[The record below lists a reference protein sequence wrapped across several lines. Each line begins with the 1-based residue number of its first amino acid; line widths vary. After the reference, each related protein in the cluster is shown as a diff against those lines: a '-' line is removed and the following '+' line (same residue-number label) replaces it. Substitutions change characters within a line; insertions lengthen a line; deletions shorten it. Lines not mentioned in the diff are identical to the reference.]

1 MREKDEERKRVKR
14 APPQSRGGYTV
25 AAISLQRGWN
35 SQRTT
40 TKILVFRPN
49 SRSLSSWA
57 AILIFAV
64 ERGKSRPNLH
74 SLSRSILGFF
84 GTGGRRREK
93 DSRLG
98 NPPPP
103 SYLSL
108 RSGKKKRWL
117 GLSGGAGP
125 GFGWL
130 GIAGPCGKGNWSV
143 RCQL

>member
-25 AAISLQRGWN
+25 AAISWQRGWN

-64 ERGKSRPNLH
+64 ERTEGEKSRPNLH

-84 GTGGRRREK
+84 QRVEEG
-93 DSRLG
+93 
-98 NPPPP
+98 
-103 SYLSL
+103 
-108 RSGKKKRWL
+108 GKKIRGWAIL
-117 GLSGGAGP
+117 LRLLISLSVAARKKD
-125 GFGWL
+125 GWVCRAAR
-130 GIAGPCGKGNWSV
+130 GRVSV
-143 RCQL
+143 GWA